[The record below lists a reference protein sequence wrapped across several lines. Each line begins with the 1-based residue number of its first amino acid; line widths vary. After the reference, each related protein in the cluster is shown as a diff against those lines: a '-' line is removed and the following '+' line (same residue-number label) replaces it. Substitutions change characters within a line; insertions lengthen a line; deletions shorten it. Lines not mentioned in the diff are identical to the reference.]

1 MELERRKVHELQDSS
16 REREKEYQKL
26 KVAKTLP
33 RGLIYS
39 QLHQAQYDKA
49 KRKSLLAPSTAPPG
63 QSGGGVNMF
72 DRPPQDDHNKGRSG
86 VDIGAVIGGM
96 DANGVQDSYCQ
107 VDFT

>member
-26 KVAKTLP
+26 K
-33 RGLIYS
+33 
-39 QLHQAQYDKA
+39 AQYDKA

-63 QSGGGVNMF
+63 QGVGGVNMF
-72 DRPPQDDHNKGRSG
+72 DRPQDDHNKGRAG

-96 DANGVQDSYCQ
+96 DANGVQDPYLPS
-107 VDFT
+107 